1 MTMIRRLLTIAAI
14 AAAAATAQAREWSLQ
29 ECVDYAVANNI
40 DVRSRALEVSSA
52 RLDLDDARNRFLPT
66 ASGYAGQ
73 NFNFG
78 RGLTADN
85 TYANRNTSS
94 FSAGLNV
101 NIPVFQGLGAVRRLS
116 YAKANL
122 AAMLEQAEAAK
133 DDVTLNVLS
142 AYLQALYSAE
152 LSAVARERRNISA
165 RELDRTRILVE
176 QGRLPE
182 LDLASARSQL
192 AQDELG
198 AVTAAGDSAL
208 ALLDLAQI
216 LNLDST
222 EGFAIAALADSL
234 PPLMSVDDVFAS
246 ALAGNH
252 AMRAAGLSLEAAEKN
267 VAVARSGYLP
277 TISVSAG
284 IGSNYYNSSGI
295 PNESFGSQMRH
306 NFSQSI
312 GINLSVP
319 LFDAFG
325 TRNSVRRARLAGESA
340 RLRVDDTRNTLYKAI
355 CQAHSQ
361 AMAAYQKRTAAAAA
375 LESAREAFR
384 AVSIKYENGR
394 ANATEL
400 EKAKSD
406 YITAMAESVRARYES
421 ILRSRILLFY
431 NGDR

>member
-52 RLDLDDARNRFLPT
+52 RLDLDDARNRFMPT

-222 EGFAIAALADSL
+222 T
-234 PPLMSVDDVFAS
+234 SVWS
-246 ALAGNH
+246 
-252 AMRAAGLSLEAAEKN
+252 
-267 VAVARSGYLP
+267 
-277 TISVSAG
+277 
-284 IGSNYYNSSGI
+284 
-295 PNESFGSQMRH
+295 
-306 NFSQSI
+306 
-312 GINLSVP
+312 
-319 LFDAFG
+319 
-325 TRNSVRRARLAGESA
+325 
-340 RLRVDDTRNTLYKAI
+340 
-355 CQAHSQ
+355 
-361 AMAAYQKRTAAAAA
+361 
-375 LESAREAFR
+375 
-384 AVSIKYENGR
+384 
-394 ANATEL
+394 
-400 EKAKSD
+400 
-406 YITAMAESVRARYES
+406 
-421 ILRSRILLFY
+421 
-431 NGDR
+431 